1 VEQFFDIDDGAKPPH
16 NELGR
21 SKKNHVTMAANF
33 WKINRRQPEA
43 ISDNT
48 CASFH
53 SWRWV
58 FTEIK
63 TPYPEL
69 NSATLAEFS

>member
-1 VEQFFDIDDGAKPPH
+1 
-16 NELGR
+16 
-21 SKKNHVTMAANF
+21 MAANF
-33 WKINRRQPEA
+33 RKISRQQPEA
-43 ISDNT
+43 ISKNT

-63 TPYPEL
+63 TTDPEL
-69 NSATLAEFS
+69 NSASLAEFS

>member
-1 VEQFFDIDDGAKPPH
+1 MAQNTPIMNLCF
-16 NELGR
+16 LLR
-21 SKKNHVTMAANF
+21 SNKHHVTMAANF
-33 WKINRRQPEA
+33 WKKFRRQPEA

-69 NSATLAEFS
+69 NSAILAEFS